1 MTDTPTAAQ
10 IAAFLKD
17 EENVESLTEAVRE
30 LSQICLNGTSDRP
43 PVGIQPLVSAGSAVF
58 LAAENNPEFD
68 SRYLGRWQIGLDL
81 GGDNND

>member
-1 MTDTPTAAQ
+1 MPNIPFADE
-10 IAAFLKD
+10 IHAFLED

-43 PVGIQPLVSAGSAVF
+43 PVGIQPVISAGSAVF

-68 SRYLGRWQIGLDL
+68 SRYLGRWQIAAFLEA
-81 GGDNND
+81 